1 MCDNNLPIFFYPNS
15 KYFAL
20 IVTLLSPP
28 LRWVRSAGH
37 HGYCRRW
44 PGCHCFS
51 PPSPAGSPGRGGCGG
66 HCRADYDDTA
76 GVRGTHVVCLAQWSV
91 LLPQFDD
98 RSLPRVLLNLWIILL
113 FILIFVQINYH
124 LRDVQNCKEFVKAFD
139 F

>member
-1 MCDNNLPIFFYPNS
+1 MTIIYKIYYFNS
-15 KYFAL
+15 EYFAL

-28 LRWVRSAGH
+28 LRWFCSAGR
-37 HGYCRRW
+37 HGYWRRW

-113 FILIFVQINYH
+113 FILIFVHINYH

>member
-1 MCDNNLPIFFYPNS
+1 MTIIYQIYYFNS
-15 KYFAL
+15 EYFAL

-28 LRWVRSAGH
+28 LRWFCSAGH

-66 HCRADYDDTA
+66 HCRADHDVTA

-91 LLPQFDD
+91 LLPRFDD
-98 RSLPRVLLNLWIILL
+98 TSLPRVLLNLWIHLNL
-113 FILIFVQINYH
+113 YFNLRTCLIMIN
-124 LRDVQNCKEFVKAFD
+124 NEI
-139 F
+139 

>member
-1 MCDNNLPIFFYPNS
+1 MRQCDNYLLNLIF
-15 KYFAL
+15 YFSITIAITYV

-28 LRWVRSAGH
+28 LRWFCSAGH

-113 FILIFVQINYH
+113 FILIFVHINYN
-124 LRDVQNCKEFVKAFD
+124 LRDVQN
-139 F
+139 